1 MTYSE
6 ALTATKSF
14 ALRGW
19 LWPAL
24 LFASI
29 VAAYVPTFITLAQ
42 GPWQTEKEG
51 HGPLITAAAAW
62 LVWQSRHHPRTAT
75 VSPAPALGW
84 LVRPGGLGPLLL
96 SLKPD

>member
-14 ALRGW
+14 ASRGL

-29 VAAYVPTFITLAQ
+29 VAAYFPTVITLAQ
-42 GPWQTEKEG
+42 GPWQTEQEG
-51 HGPLITAAAAW
+51 HGPLIIAAAAW
-62 LVWQSRHHPRTAT
+62 LVWQCRDRLRTAT
-75 VSPAPALGW
+75 RLPSPGLGW
-84 LVRPGGLGPLLL
+84 LVRPLRLVLVVL
-96 SLKPD
+96 SRHK